1 MLYRNKNTGVIVDIQ
16 SEAGGIWEPV
26 EKQAPVIVEPVPV
39 PAKAKKA
46 PAKKTTK
53 KKTR

>member
-26 EKQAPVIVEPVPV
+26 EEQAPVIVEPEK
-39 PAKAKKA
+39 PAETRKA
-46 PAKKTTK
+46 PEKKTTK